1 LLEKSDVSHDFVQ
14 KIFACSTN
22 HKKPNNRAQ
31 VMVRFKKF
39 LEEQIKAG
47 QFHNMTWTMLGVKKF
62 WEKAT
67 VSHILLGKLKFLPGT
82 TNT

>member
-1 LLEKSDVSHDFVQ
+1 
-14 KIFACSTN
+14 
-22 HKKPNNRAQ
+22 
-31 VMVRFKKF
+31 MVTFKKF
-39 LEEQIKAG
+39 LKEQIKAG
-47 QFHNMTWTMLGVKKF
+47 QFHSMTWTMLGVRKF